1 MDNVKKVLSSIN
13 KIAKEDK
20 TLSRLLPKL
29 DVPLASTAG
38 GIAGALGYGTKKR
51 APRKTGGAK
60 KTTAKKTGGAK
71 KRAPR
76 KRGMGAPVSDMARFY
91 SAVGEAQNFPRVE
104 AAARARGDASRLYDR
119 SSGFAPSGF
128 YSRSS
133 TSRPSTLEDDTFGMG
148 KKGKGF
154 GGFLQKLI
162 QAPLAG
168 LAATSGGLH
177 GALGSFGKK
186 KRGGRKMLPQVM
198 PPMYM

>member
-1 MDNVKKVLSSIN
+1 MDKVKKVLSSIN

-20 TLSRLLPKL
+20 TLSRLVSQL
-29 DVPLASTAG
+29 DIPYGETAG
-38 GIAGALGYGTKKR
+38 NVISALGYGRKKR

-60 KTTAKKTGGAK
+60 K

-76 KRGMGAPVSDMARFY
+76 KRGMGGPVSANARYF
-91 SAVGEAQNFPRVE
+91 SAVGPEQFPDRMIIPPPVPARVSVGLPRL
-104 AAARARGDASRLYDR
+104 ATSSSARAPIMDLSD
-119 SSGFAPSGF
+119 
-128 YSRSS
+128 
-133 TSRPSTLEDDTFGMG
+133 FGMG
-148 KKGKGF
+148 KKGRGF
-154 GGFLQKLI
+154 GGFLKGLI

-186 KRGGRKMLPQVM
+186 RGGRKMLPQVM

>member
-1 MDNVKKVLSSIN
+1 MDKVKKVLSSIN

-29 DVPLASTAG
+29 DVPLANVAG
-38 GIAGALGYGTKKR
+38 SVAGALGYGTKKR

-91 SAVGEAQNFPRVE
+91 SAVGEAQNFPRVA
-104 AAARARGDASRLYDR
+104 AAARAGEDASRLYR
-119 SSGFAPSGF
+119 SAFLPSTL
-128 YSRSS
+128 SRHSS
-133 TSRPSTLEDDTFGMG
+133 ARPSTLDDNYGMG

-186 KRGGRKMLPQVM
+186 KRGGRKMLGVM
-198 PPMYM
+198 PLANLM

>member
-1 MDNVKKVLSSIN
+1 MEKVKKVLNSIN

-20 TLSRLLPKL
+20 TLSRLVSQL
-29 DVPLASTAG
+29 DIPYGETAG
-38 GIAGALGYGTKKR
+38 NVISALGYGRKKR
-51 APRKTGGAK
+51 ATK
-60 KTTAKKTGGAK
+60 KKTGGAK

-76 KRGMGAPVSDMARFY
+76 KRGMGAPVAGNALFY
-91 SAVGEAQNFPRVE
+91 SGIGQRQNYPARAPAPPRADASAPSKAVASASPALGAMSSRY
-104 AAARARGDASRLYDR
+104 AARADAPTYLGDDF
-119 SSGFAPSGF
+119 GF
-128 YSRSS
+128 
-133 TSRPSTLEDDTFGMG
+133 G

-186 KRGGRKMLPQVM
+186 KRGGRKMLGVM
-198 PPMYM
+198 PLMNLM